1 MKDKYTHEEQ
11 VTDCVMGWMVLLR
24 ILFGVCMIG
33 LAGAILKGI
42 LMMFGIDI
50 GL

>member
-1 MKDKYTHEEQ
+1 MKDKYTHDEQ
-11 VTDCVMGWMVLLR
+11 VVDAVMGLMAFLWFFLIVS
-24 ILFGVCMIG
+24 MIG

>member
-1 MKDKYTHEEQ
+1 MKDKYSHEEQ
-11 VTDCVMGWMVLLR
+11 IVNCVMMWMVLLW
-24 ILFGVCMIG
+24 ILFGACMIG